1 MLHRNK
7 KKKKKQHQTK
17 NLGTNFKDKEATS
30 QYSVQHDQREPHT
43 NKTVNPPTNIKATT
57 T

>member
-1 MLHRNK
+1 MLHRN